1 MTMLSVWQ
9 DEMVEVRIAVAS
21 GAYVDGELQEHAE
34 PGEPIQMLRIEPRD
48 SDLRMLPEG
57 TQVSRAMVFYEEGAQ
72 SASEGDHI
80 HFGSE
85 IFIVHGV
92 RDQRKYG
99 GFVRYVTV
107 MK

>member
-1 MTMLSVWQ
+1 MLSVWK

-80 HFGSE
+80 IFGSDTY
-85 IFIVHGV
+85 IVHGL
-92 RDQRKYG
+92 RDQRAYG